1 MPRWNWNALWM
12 GLACLALA
20 SAVTGC
26 DRRGGGPP
34 PAARVAATPAAPATD
49 EFVLLAATSESWE
62 GQPAAL
68 LTFSQKLAAAQTF
81 DELIVITGADGAT
94 VSGSWVLDADG
105 KRLRLPYL
113 EADKRFTVRL
123 KSGLAAADGR
133 TLDTEQ
139 THEIYTGPKSPLLGF
154 ASQGSV
160 LPAHESRGLPV
171 ITVNVPEVDV
181 EFLRVRDGRM
191 ARFMREYARNGRRSG
206 WDLNSIPEYA
216 ESVYTTRFAITANDN
231 ERTLSYLP
239 VRDIDELSAPGLY
252 FAVMRRPGRFSD
264 DYDTA
269 MFFVSD
275 IGLHA
280 RVYADEL
287 LVHTASLESGRPKP
301 GVTVT
306 LRNEKGEVI
315 GSTETDAQGLGRFDY
330 KLDAR
335 HMLVAEFGRD
345 VSFLAFNQPA
355 LDLSEFTIA
364 GRPQRAAE
372 IFPWSGRDLYRP
384 GEELRVSALLRDFD
398 GRPLPAQTLYATLR
412 QPDGRAIVQQA
423 IEAGELGYYEFSR
436 TIPTDAPTGRWS
448 VDFATDP
455 RTSSVAHAFRFRVE
469 EFLPERLKL
478 DVESKQARLAPG
490 EALALNISAAY
501 LYGAP
506 AAGNRVTAKL
516 AVATDAHPVAAL
528 PDFYFGDALAELPGE
543 PRDVIDARLDDS
555 GRLSQSIS
563 VLDSAPTGPV
573 KAVVQASVYETGG
586 RAVSRNLSRTIWPA
600 KALVGVRPQFDL
612 ADGAPPSGNAG
623 FEVIRV
629 DADGNLLAADKLA
642 VKVLRERRDYNWT
655 WADGTGWTTT
665 FVSRFETVDE
675 RELTFAAGQR
685 GQVSVPV
692 EWGGYR
698 IEITDP
704 TTGLTMRLPF
714 EAGWG
719 SSEQAGDEARPDKVK
734 LTLDR
739 AAYRGGDTVKVT
751 LNPPHAGPAL
761 LLLESDRLLWQSTI
775 EARQGTTVNIPLDAA
790 WERHDLYLTA
800 LVFRPGNSAE
810 RITPN
815 RAIGIAHVPIDRS
828 ERRIDVALASPE
840 SMRPGRPLEILVDAP
855 ALAGKTARVRV
866 TAVDLGVLNITRFAK
881 PDAADWF
888 FARRALGIESR
899 DLYGRV
905 IESLDGERA
914 RLRFGGDMALPT
926 LPGARR
932 PNAEIRTVDLAA
944 RPVAIGADGKA
955 TVRIDV
961 PDFNGTLRIRALVFG
976 EDSYGAGERDT
987 IVRAPLVAEASLPRA
1002 LAPGDRSQLTLDLHN
1017 LSGGQARFAL
1027 ALDTDGPVR
1036 LGAFPREFTLA
1047 DNEKRTLSVPLETA
1061 GIYGVGEVR
1070 AAITGSGVDI
1080 TRRFRTVVRPA
1091 WPAETRSRVEVLRA
1105 AQTLAFA
1112 GALTSGLIDASVQ
1125 ARITVGTL
1133 PPLPFAASAAAL
1145 LDYPYGCIEQTTSK
1159 AWPLILL
1166 DAQTRARLGAED
1178 LALTDPQG
1186 RRIPFDDAQRA
1197 SMLDAAF
1204 ARIASMQLDNGHFE
1218 MWPGSGDAVTYLTPY
1233 VADMLLDAKDAGLA
1247 VPEIVLARAL
1257 DRLSEDLLS
1266 GGNTHY
1272 QYDHYEHLRLAEMA
1286 YAGYVLAR
1294 VNRAP
1299 LGTLRALYD
1308 NQRASLVAPLPLAHL
1323 GAALALMGDTERARK
1338 SMDEAFSRKFERPE
1352 YLGDYGSELRDL
1364 TTMVALAQR
1373 HGLGK
1378 PAQAARLVDV
1388 ARELLGGGDT
1398 RWTSTQEQL
1407 AILRVGKEL
1416 SASAPRSFAASLA
1429 IGGRIEES
1437 TGRAVLSRLFGP
1449 EEISAG
1455 VRVTPSGG
1463 FPLFVIQDVSG
1474 LPSSYTPTEHEE
1486 FRIIRTFH
1494 RTDGSA
1500 WDGGPLAEGDVL
1512 VARIKVESSNNMEDA
1527 LVIDLAPG
1535 GLEVEN
1541 LNLTD
1546 ASLWA
1551 DVNIDGMSLGERASA
1566 AHIKYEEYRDDR
1578 YVAALK
1584 LWGGSPATLFYLV
1597 RAVSP
1602 GRFFVPPPVIEDM
1615 YRPRLRAVGTAVPNA
1630 ITVGAGPAP

>member
-1 MPRWNWNALWM
+1 M
-12 GLACLALA
+12 GRDTRSGLQAGIWALALA
-20 SAVTGC
+20 LGLTGC
-26 DRRGGGPP
+26 GPRGGEAP
-34 PAARVAATPAAPATD
+34 PAATVAAVPAAPATV
-49 EFVLLAATSESWE
+49 EFVLLAATSEPWE

-68 LTFSQKLAAAQTF
+68 LTFSQKLAAAQKF
-81 DELIVITGADGAT
+81 DELIVIAGVDGAT
-94 VSGSWVLDADG
+94 VTGSWALDADG
-105 KRLRLPYL
+105 KRLRFPYL
-113 EADKRFTVRL
+113 EADKRFKLTL
-123 KSGLAAADGR
+123 KPGLAAADGR
-133 TLDTEQ
+133 TLAAEQ
-139 THEIYTGPKSPLLGF
+139 VQEIYTGPKTPLLGF

-171 ITVNVPEVDV
+171 VTVNVPEVDV
-181 EFLRVRDGRM
+181 EFLRVRDGRVNQ
-191 ARFMREYARNGRRSG
+191 FMTEYTRNGRRSWWELG
-206 WDLNSIPEYA
+206 SIPDYA
-216 ESVYTTRFAITANDN
+216 ESVYATRFAITANDN

-239 VRDIDELSAPGLY
+239 IRDIDELSSPGLY
-252 FAVMRRPGRFSD
+252 FAVMRRPGRFND
-264 DYDTA
+264 EYDTA

-280 RVYADEL
+280 RVYAGQL
-287 LVHTASLESGRPKP
+287 LVHTASLESGRPRP
-301 GVTVT
+301 GVKLT
-306 LRNEKGEVI
+306 LRNEKGEAI
-315 GSTETDAQGLGRFDY
+315 GSTDTDAQGLGRFDY
-330 KLDAR
+330 RLDSR
-335 HMLVAEFGRD
+335 HVLVAEFGRD
-345 VSFLAFNQPA
+345 VSYMAFNQPA
-355 LDLSEFTIA
+355 LDLSEFSIA
-364 GRPQRAAE
+364 GRPQREAE

-398 GRPLPAQTLYATLR
+398 GKPMPAQTLYATLR

-423 IEAGELGYYEFSR
+423 VEAGELGYYEFSR
-436 TIPTDAPTGRWS
+436 TIPADAPTGRWS

-455 RTSSVAHAFRFRVE
+455 RASSAAYAFRFRVE

-478 DVESKQARLAPG
+478 DVESSQARLAPG
-490 EALALNISAAY
+490 QALELDITAAY

-506 AAGNRVTAKL
+506 AAGNRITAKL
-516 AVATDAHPVAAL
+516 AVANDAHPVAAL
-528 PDFYFGDALAELPGE
+528 PDFHFGDALAELPGE
-543 PRDVIDARLDDS
+543 PRDVIDATLDEE
-555 GRLSQSIS
+555 GRLSQTVS
-563 VLDSAPTGPV
+563 VLEAAPTGPV

-600 KALVGVRPQFDL
+600 DALVGVRPQFDL
-612 ADGAPPSGNAG
+612 ADGATPSGNAG
-623 FEVIRV
+623 FEIVRS
-629 DADGNLLAADKLA
+629 DADGKLLAADKLA
-642 VKVLRERRDYNWT
+642 VKVIRERRDYNWT
-655 WADGTGWTTT
+655 WADGAGWTMNY
-665 FVSRFETVDE
+665 VSRFETVEE
-675 RELTFAAGQR
+675 RELAFAAGQR

-692 EWGGYR
+692 EWGSYR
-698 IEITDP
+698 LEITDP
-704 TTGLTMRLPF
+704 ASGLTTRLPF

-719 SSEQAGDEARPDKVK
+719 WSEQAGDEARPDKVK
-734 LTLDR
+734 LALDR
-739 AAYRGGDTVKVT
+739 AAYRAGDTVKVT

-761 LLLESDRLLWQSTI
+761 ILLESDRLLWQGTV
-775 EARQGTTVNIPLDAA
+775 EARQGTTVEIPLDAA

-800 LVFRPGNSAE
+800 LVFRPGDSAE

-815 RAIGIAHVPIDRS
+815 RAVGIVHVPIDRS

-840 SMRPGRPLEILVDAP
+840 TMRPGQPLEIAVDAP

-888 FARRALGIESR
+888 FARRALGIEAR

-932 PNAEIRTVDLAA
+932 PNADIRTVDLAA
-944 RPVAIGADGKA
+944 LPVSIGADGKA
-955 TVRIDV
+955 TVRVDV
-961 PDFNGTLRIRALVFG
+961 PDFNGTLRIRALVYG

-1017 LSGGQARFAL
+1017 LSGGEARFAL
-1027 ALDTDGPVR
+1027 ALEATGPVR
-1036 LGAFPREFTLA
+1036 LGAHARDFTLA
-1047 DNEKRTLSVPLETA
+1047 DNEKRTISVPLEA
-1061 GIYGVGEVR
+1061 SGLYGVGEVR
-1070 AAITGSGVDI
+1070 AAISGGGVDI

-1091 WPAETRSRVEVLRA
+1091 WPAEARSRVQVLDA
-1105 AQTLAFA
+1105 ARPLSFD
-1112 GALTSGLIDASVQ
+1112 GALSAGFIADSVQ

-1145 LDYPYGCIEQTTSK
+1145 VGYPYGCIEQTTSK
-1159 AWPLILL
+1159 AWPLVML
-1166 DAQTRARLGAED
+1166 DRPTRERLGADD
-1178 LALTDPQG
+1178 LELYGPEGT
-1186 RRIPFDDAQRA
+1186 RISFDDAQRA
-1197 SMLDAAF
+1197 QMLDTAF
-1204 ARIASMQLDNGHFE
+1204 ARIASMQLDNGHFA
-1218 MWPGSGDAVTYLTPY
+1218 MWPGSGEPVTYMTPY
-1233 VADMLLDAKDAGLA
+1233 VADMLLDAKDAGLV
-1247 VPEIVLARAL
+1247 VPESVLTRAL
-1257 DRLSEDLLS
+1257 DRLSEDLLA

-1308 NQRASLVAPLPLAHL
+1308 NQRGSFVAPLPLAHL
-1323 GAALALMGDTERARK
+1323 GAALALMGDAERARK

-1373 HGLGK
+1373 HGLGTA
-1378 PAQAARLVDV
+1378 PQAARLVDI
-1388 ARELLGGGDT
+1388 ARELLGSGDT
-1398 RWTSTQEQL
+1398 RWTSTQEHL
-1407 AILRVGKEL
+1407 AILRVGREL
-1416 SASAPRSFAASLA
+1416 SAGAPRSFAASLT
-1429 IGGRIEES
+1429 IGGRTEES

-1449 EEISAG
+1449 EQLGAG
-1455 VRVTPSGG
+1455 VRITPSGG
-1463 FPLFVIQDVSG
+1463 FPLFAIQDITG
-1474 LPSSYTPTEHEE
+1474 LPRNYAPTVRED
-1486 FRIIRTFH
+1486 FRITRAFH

-1512 VARIKVESSNNMEDA
+1512 VVHVKVESSNNMADA
-1527 LVIDLAPG
+1527 LVVDLAPG

-1546 ASLWA
+1546 ASQWA
-1551 DVNIDGMSLGERASA
+1551 EISVDGVSLGERAGA
-1566 AHIKYEEYRDDR
+1566 ANIEYEEYRDDR
-1578 YVAALK
+1578 YVAAIN
-1584 LWGGSPATLFYLV
+1584 LWGGSPAHLFYLV

-1602 GRFFVPPPVIEDM
+1602 GRFLVPPPVVEDM
-1615 YRPRLRAVGTAVPNA
+1615 YRPALRAVGKATPES